1 MTPCSLVR
9 PVDFSLPTFVYV
21 CQACLLLPQGCAE
34 PSFIYE
40 VTGEH
45 CCTVMNFGF
54 IATIPQ
60 GAFFLFLPP
69 PPFFFFFWSWL
80 CFLAYCTYSHQTR
93 YACHKLRNSARWP
106 LFNRPHPAL
115 RRAPVKTV
123 CTLSFCWERELIFT
137 AFSILWRPHVKA
149 GRKKKINKSYDF
161 SGKKKK

>member
-60 GAFFLFLPP
+60 GAFFFISPP
-69 PPFFFFFWSWL
+69 TPHPLFFFGRD
-80 CFLAYCTYSHQTR
+80 CVFLHIV
-93 YACHKLRNSARWP
+93 HILI
-106 LFNRPHPAL
+106 RPGTHATSSGTAQDGHCSTDHTQLSDELQL
-115 RRAPVKTV
+115 RRCARCPSV
-123 CTLSFCWERELIFT
+123 ERE
-137 AFSILWRPHVKA
+137 SSSSPHSA
-149 GRKKKINKSYDF
+149 YSEGLM
-161 SGKKKK
+161 

>member
-45 CCTVMNFGF
+45 CCTVSGF

-60 GAFFLFLPP
+60 GAFFLSP
-69 PPFFFFFWSWL
+69 PPFFF
-80 CFLAYCTYSHQTR
+80 CCDCVFLHIVHILIRPGTHATSSGTAQDGHCSTDHTQ
-93 YACHKLRNSARWP
+93 
-106 LFNRPHPAL
+106 LFDELQL
-115 RRAPVKTV
+115 RRCARCASV
-123 CTLSFCWERELIFT
+123 ERELIFT

-149 GRKKKINKSYDF
+149 GRKKINKSYDF
-161 SGKKKK
+161 SGEKKK

>member
-60 GAFFLFLPP
+60 GAFFFISPP
-69 PPFFFFFWSWL
+69 TP
-80 CFLAYCTYSHQTR
+80 H
-93 YACHKLRNSARWP
+93 P
-106 LFNRPHPAL
+106 LFFLVVIVFSCILYIFSSDQVRMPQAQEQ
-115 RRAPVKTV
+115 RKMATV
-123 CTLSFCWERELIFT
+123 QPTTPSSPT
-137 AFSILWRPHVKA
+137 S
-149 GRKKKINKSYDF
+149 S
-161 SGKKKK
+161 S